1 MCGEPLL
8 LQVHVHVLMFTDTHS
23 HTYSL
28 FPWVICLQWRTGWP
42 MSFPSAQ
49 CWPRRLSALKTVTL
63 WHCRCVTYCIV
74 VIVHVHCIM
83 HIHVYVVYMD
93 CVRYIVACICCTQ
106 RYYTMY
112 STHDT
117 SPLPCNVNY
126 YQCNLELSIFIYTC
140 MSIIFVEML
149 LWELVSLCMYIYMH
163 SVTMHKMQ

>member
-1 MCGEPLL
+1 MGDLSSMEDWLANVFPLCPVL
-8 LQVHVHVLMFTDTHS
+8 TEKTLGIEDCDTLTLQVC
-23 HTYSL
+23 YSL
-28 FPWVICLQWRTGWP
+28 YCSNRT
-42 MSFPSAQ
+42 
-49 CWPRRLSALKTVTL
+49 R
-63 WHCRCVTYCIV
+63 
-74 VIVHVHCIM
+74 IM